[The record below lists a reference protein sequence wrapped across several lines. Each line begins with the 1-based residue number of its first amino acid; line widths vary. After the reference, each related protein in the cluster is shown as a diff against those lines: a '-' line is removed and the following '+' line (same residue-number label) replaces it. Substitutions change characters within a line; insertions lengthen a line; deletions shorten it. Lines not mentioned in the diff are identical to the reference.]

1 MKQDKVLVV
10 CPQCG
15 HTQHEPAAAYSSNCK
30 KCRHYFRLEDVLRP
44 AAKPGRATAVP
55 AVPPAPSPPAG
66 KAAQPGHA
74 APSTGK
80 PRPAVPAAPPP
91 VKDVRRVTCFQ

>member
-1 MKQDKVLVV
+1 MKTEKVLVV

-44 AAKPGRATAVP
+44 AAKT
-55 AVPPAPSPPAG
+55 
-66 KAAQPGHA
+66 
-74 APSTGK
+74 
-80 PRPAVPAAPPP
+80 PAAPAAPAGP
-91 VKDVRRVTCFQ
+91 GRPRAEPSRELRQVTCFQCGTALEVLFSV